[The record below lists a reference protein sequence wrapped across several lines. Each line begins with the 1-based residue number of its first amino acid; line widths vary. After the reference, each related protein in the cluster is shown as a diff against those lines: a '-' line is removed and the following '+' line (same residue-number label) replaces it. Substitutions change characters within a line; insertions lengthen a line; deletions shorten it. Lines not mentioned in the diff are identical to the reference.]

1 MLFYLNQERI
11 CCWFPGVKITCMT
24 DSIIQWTVMLV
35 FCCSKSSALS
45 TKLSLIISFVHT
57 FNITV
62 ICSGDL
68 CLNAIKICNNWN
80 TTVHFLLGP
89 SASVR
94 ILGSVWI
101 VRSRLTYTHFRTHTL
116 IISLFYQPT
125 QSIPRSRS
133 WPTSP
138 CLMTITRTNTH
149 KHCVCGSCCCETR
162 LIETIFIQACAIWGR
177 RGAFPGLG
185 LWEVSQSNHCQRTKL
200 IDTFLMISLI

>member
-1 MLFYLNQERI
+1 M
-11 CCWFPGVKITCMT
+11 
-24 DSIIQWTVMLV
+24 
-35 FCCSKSSALS
+35 
-45 TKLSLIISFVHT
+45 
-57 FNITV
+57 
-62 ICSGDL
+62 
-68 CLNAIKICNNWN
+68 
-80 TTVHFLLGP
+80 
-89 SASVR
+89 R

-138 CLMTITRTNTH
+138 YLMTITRTNTL

-162 LIETIFIQACAIWGR
+162 LIETIFIQTCAIWGR

-200 IDTFLMISLI
+200 IDTFLMISQISMIFILEYLLIYIKYFHHRVSLQHWWHWWCSAWCWCCPRRSTWRLWWARDWDSPGIIY